1 MRYTELTEKR
11 RSVRNFS
18 DKAIP
23 EEEIQRIQTWFNDEA
38 KHLIPGIDVE
48 LGIFKGNAKNRLE
61 GVAGYKG
68 YALCAPV
75 YLLMLSDPDPYYLEN
90 VGFIGEDLI
99 LKLTDMGIDTCWLS
113 VHDSDQVKQAL
124 LLQSDKEVAGII
136 ACGYGEKDVSG
147 RKLEIRSPSNV
158 TLQEEKSRLPKLSQH
173 DLVYCE
179 EWGRPVDWESGAVH
193 EYLDNALYAA
203 SLAPTYMN
211 KQPYRFILSGRKLL
225 LCVYRPSET
234 PGIEL
239 GIDLCAVMLNFYA
252 VYQEYINSGST
263 WQMVQGTDDHP
274 DHRIV
279 ASIEV

>member
-18 DKAIP
+18 EKELSEA
-23 EEEIQRIQTWFNDEA
+23 EIGTIQSWFNDEA

-48 LGIFKGNAKNRLE
+48 LGIFTGNAKNRLE

-68 YALCAPV
+68 YALGAPA
-75 YLLMLSDPDPYYLEN
+75 YLLMLSEPDPCYLEN
-90 VGFIGEDLI
+90 VGFIGEDLM
-99 LKLTDMGIDTCWLS
+99 LKLTDMGLASCWLS

-124 LLQSDKEVAGII
+124 LLQNDKEVAGII
-136 ACGYGEKDVSG
+136 ACGYAEKNTAD
-147 RKLEIRSPSNV
+147 RKLDIKSPSNV

-173 DLVYCE
+173 DLVYYG
-179 EWGRPVDWESGAVH
+179 EWGQPVDWESGAVH

-211 KQPYRFILSGRKLL
+211 KQPYRFILTGKKLL
-225 LCVYRPSET
+225 LCVYRPDET
-234 PGIEL
+234 PKIEL
-239 GIDLCAVMLNFYA
+239 GIDLGAVMLNFYG

-263 WQMVQGTDDHP
+263 WQMVQGTDDHE